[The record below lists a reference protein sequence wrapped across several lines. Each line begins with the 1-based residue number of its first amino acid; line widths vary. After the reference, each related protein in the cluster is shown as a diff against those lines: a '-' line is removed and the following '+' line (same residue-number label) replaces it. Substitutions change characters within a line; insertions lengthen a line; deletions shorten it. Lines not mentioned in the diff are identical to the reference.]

1 MIKTIKIQEVW
12 CRHYIAG
19 CVYVSK
25 DGTVAGVSAYK
36 GKGCKPVEIIEED
49 GRKYIKVSK
58 QKLVPL
64 DEAVITCYCPPKP
77 KDGKRYTINHK
88 NGDLLNCNASN
99 LEWVLQKYEHTTDES
114 IDLRYCGSI
123 ITVFKDGHVEQDGK
137 PMKIYDSMDSEDL
150 DLEVCIGPHIYLPDP
165 HSIYHKSFF
174 IDQLMSVAGYV
185 QGDDSVLRFPSI
197 LHIDND
203 MTNCAADNLLW
214 VEQDDPRMKKY
225 ESCMKQY
232 KHKRN
237 VELNPNKKLPSD
249 L

>member
-1 MIKTIKIQEVW
+1 MTKTINGKVCGIYQRNGHKIWVANTGDFAAVCTKNNSVGKELPIV
-12 CRHYIAG
+12 HDFNYNF
-19 CVYVSK
+19 VLLK
-25 DGTVAGVSAYK
+25 DGTMLNIVN
-36 GKGCKPVEIIEED
+36 
-49 GRKYIKVSK
+49 
-58 QKLVPL
+58 
-64 DEAVITCYCPPKP
+64 AVITNFGPSYPN
-77 KDGKRYTINHK
+77 DGNEYVINHK
-88 NGDLLNCNASN
+88 DGDLLNCNASN